1 MNLEKYKA
9 LKILCTYENLRFQ
22 KINNL
27 SRNKKFFFKNGFC
40 DFNQTER
47 FEKEKKNHFSVTL
60 RNICFI

>member
-27 SRNKKFFFKNGFC
+27 SRNKKFLKKNGFC

-47 FEKEKKNHFSVTL
+47 FEKEKKIIFQL
-60 RNICFI
+60 L